1 MRYSDRRKRELQH
14 RQASGWSERFT
25 PARVAATRDD
35 GQTCIPIRLDAKT
48 VAHVRERNLHK
59 YASHFASPGEMAR
72 HVARFKADPDSFVV

>member
-35 GQTCIPIRLDAKT
+35 GQTCIPVRIDHKT
-48 VAHVRERNLHK
+48 IAHVRERNFHK
-59 YASHFASPGEMAR
+59 YAAYFGSACEMER
-72 HVARFKADPDSFVV
+72 HVARFKADPDNFAV